1 MSAPPR
7 AASKVP
13 GAVARSGRL
22 SLAVLAL
29 AATTFAVRAQTPAPA
44 PAAAQAPTG
53 PSRVDGSILRPGKRD
68 LIPVGNVW
76 VTIHRVGSDTAG
88 PIDSMLVGANG
99 RYHFRYDRTG
109 RTDAVYF
116 VSASY
121 DGIAYFSRPL
131 TTTRVSGDDAAIV
144 VFDTTSAHFP
154 LSIKG
159 RHIII
164 ASPNVDGSREI
175 VEAYEIAN
183 DSDRTLISADDAHP
197 SWSAP
202 LPAGVTNIS
211 VGESDISPQ
220 AVSAGGGRVLVTAP
234 FAPGLK
240 QLSFSYR
247 VPQSSFPLRVPVEH
261 GATVLE
267 VLLEEP
273 KATAQGAS
281 LKIVAP
287 VTIQGRPFVRY
298 LGADAPAGA
307 TVEVTVPVI
316 QATAN
321 ERVYR
326 EIAIALAALM
336 IAGFIAWVA
345 RARSRAARPL
355 PVRAP
360 REPDPTETL
369 ARAIASLDAE
379 FERSAPA
386 DASARS
392 EYEER
397 RRALKRELT
406 SALDSQSRSA

>member
-1 MSAPPR
+1 MTF
-7 AASKVP
+7 
-13 GAVARSGRL
+13 GA
-22 SLAVLAL
+22 
-29 AATTFAVRAQTPAPA
+29 RAQTPA
-44 PAAAQAPTG
+44 PAAAQAPAG
-53 PSRVDGSILRPGKRD
+53 PSRVDGSILRPGKRE
-68 LIPVGNVW
+68 LVPVGNVW

-99 RYHFRYDRTG
+99 RYHFRYARTG

-220 AVSAGGGRVLVTAP
+220 AVTAGGGRVLVTAP

-247 VPQSSFPLRVPVEH
+247 VPQSSFPLRVPVEQ

-273 KATAQGAS
+273 KATAKGAS
-281 LKIVAP
+281 LKAVAP
-287 VTIQGRPFVRY
+287 VAIQGRPFVRF

-316 QATAN
+316 QAAAN

-336 IAGFIAWVA
+336 IAGFIAWIA
-345 RARSRAARPL
+345 RARSRAARPV
-355 PVRAP
+355 PVRAQ
-360 REPDPTETL
+360 RESDATETL